1 MNFKHGNI
9 LEATENIIVHQ
20 VNNLGIMGAGLA
32 LQIKNKWPDV
42 YTEYKKY
49 IHQMNTIKS
58 TKHTLIGS
66 IHLVPINNNQVII
79 NMFSQNGISR
89 TKRTTDYDA
98 MEQCFK
104 QIQKIIQETNHTVAI
119 PYKIG
124 CGLAGGDWNIV
135 QNLIEK
141 YLPNATIYKL

>member
-49 IHQMNTIKS
+49 IHQMNTINS

-66 IHLVPINNNQVII
+66 IQLVLINDNQVII

-104 QIQKIIQETNHTVAI
+104 QIQKIIQGTEHTVAI

-141 YLPNATIYKL
+141 YLPNTTIYKL